1 MPTLVIRVLSIL
13 LTGMVGLPPVVLAE
27 GIIFS
32 DISIEAGII
41 HSISGEGVCIFDYDG
56 DGWSDILVADF
67 NGQNLLYHNLGDMT
81 FEEVSAEAGLAT
93 GESTRLVLAGDYDND
108 GDVDLFMGV
117 VQNSS
122 LLFRNNGDGT
132 FTDVTTISGIYNDSD
147 IRGGAWCDF
156 NNDGSLDLYLANLH
170 DNNRLYQ
177 NNNDGTFTDVA
188 TELNALGPAATG
200 LVMGL
205 AILDFDGDHDS
216 DIFMTQDGYKRNFL
230 LRKESSGNFSDY
242 SEEAGIDIEVQGMGV
257 ACGDVNGDGWFDV
270 YTTNLDENSLFLNQG
285 DGTFLEI
292 EEAAGAADEAMSMS
306 WGVFFFDADNDGW
319 LDIFSNNQSGFGQ
332 VPSSFFHNLGDG
344 TFEELSNTSGLELW
358 NDGIGCAYGDL
369 DNDGDIDLFLAGTPT
384 ENGSLHLL
392 RNDSA
397 PANWIQFTLEYSTGN
412 TAAIS
417 SLVHVYSGNIVR
429 TSFVSAGDGYCSQNT
444 LRQHFGLGSSTMV
457 DSVIIIWSG
466 GETQVFGP
474 FSANQHYLL
483 SQEFGGI
490 SPDNNLFLPQQT
502 VLYPLFPNP
511 FNSQT
516 NITFALQKVSNVDLT
531 IYDLKGQVV
540 KELIRQSIG
549 EGIYKVKW
557 KASDVPTGL
566 YVVVLSADNRTNV
579 QKVIHL
585 K

>member
-132 FTDVTTISGIYNDSD
+132 FTDVTTVSGIYNDSD